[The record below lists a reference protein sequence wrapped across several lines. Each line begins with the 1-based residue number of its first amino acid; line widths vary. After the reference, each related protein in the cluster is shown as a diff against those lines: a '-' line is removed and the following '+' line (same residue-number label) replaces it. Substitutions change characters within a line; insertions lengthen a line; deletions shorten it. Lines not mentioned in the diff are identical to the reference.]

1 MFESPNLMCV
11 VTGDDSF
18 VFPTKIM
25 LYSLLICY
33 WQMENHGSHVKK
45 TSNSFTYEI

>member
-1 MFESPNLMCV
+1 MFSVIAL
-11 VTGDDSF
+11 
-18 VFPTKIM
+18 